1 MKTTRES
8 STTNHIA
15 SALSTKKTMSRI
27 DHSGPHTFLEV
38 WHEEMARA
46 ESRAKKDPGIE
57 PGQVGGTKSRHTSGQ
72 NLNVIS
78 NCSSGKQMP
87 QQRDLN
93 NRCEEARSILI
104 CTIVPKSEGRGISF
118 ALFTLLVTFPKKQV
132 LWGQV
137 KQGVFFGG
145 GRCFQNPILVQGT

>member
-1 MKTTRES
+1 
-8 STTNHIA
+8 
-15 SALSTKKTMSRI
+15 MSRI

-72 NLNVIS
+72 NLNVIR
-78 NCSSGKQMP
+78 NCSSTKQTP

-104 CTIVPKSEGRGISF
+104 CTIVPKSEGGGF
-118 ALFTLLVTFPKKQV
+118 LLPFLFCQCPCHITKNKCC
-132 LWGQV
+132 WGRESS
-137 KQGVFFGG
+137 VFFLFFLRGVDG
-145 GRCFQNPILVQGT
+145 

>member
-1 MKTTRES
+1 
-8 STTNHIA
+8 
-15 SALSTKKTMSRI
+15 MSRI

-72 NLNVIS
+72 NLNVIR
-78 NCSSGKQMP
+78 NCSSTKQTP

-104 CTIVPKSEGRGISF
+104 CTIVPKSDGKGISF
-118 ALFTLLVTFPKKQV
+118 ALFYFANVLVTLPKTSVVGQRKQYF
-132 LWGQV
+132 L
-137 KQGVFFGG
+137 GG
-145 GRCFQNPILVQGT
+145 LVYFDSRCFHNPTLIHGI